1 MQSLL
6 RRILLFIF
14 SPILI
19 FVFGDEQQVL
29 HSKLKDDSNYNNKGF
44 NLNSKLPSTSNPV
57 TSLNI
62 SQDLFTEFEE
72 LAHLSDVAYCVGY
85 SGIQP
90 PFKCL
95 GRCSEFPTFQLV
107 EVRSV
112 TLLPPPSLHFSSPP
126 PQLTCR

>member
-29 HSKLKDDSNYNNKGF
+29 HNDDSYAANYKGSS
-44 NLNSKLPSTSNPV
+44 LNSKLPFTNNPI
-57 TSLNI
+57 TGQNI
-62 SQDLFTEFEE
+62 SQDLYLELEE
-72 LAHLSDVAYCVGY
+72 LAHIADVGYCVGY
-85 SGIQP
+85 TGIRP

-112 TLLPPPSLHFSSPP
+112 TISPP
-126 PQLTCR
+126 FPS